1 MGSYSLLMRGDK
13 TPTVAILQKLLN
25 RAGASLTVDA
35 DFGLKTQQAMFA
47 FQSDRGLTVDGAVD
61 ADDWA
66 RLIHNDVL
74 PIVDCID
81 VFDEVLYN
89 SQAKAVVDSGGNPL
103 MVGGMSNGLQQVAT
117 SIGSAR
123 LIFLLRFIGH
133 GCAGVQ
139 GVSIGRGGWIEQ
151 NGPHGKPLVHFFGDE
166 RSKFKVKETGRVD
179 ALGLKQIF
187 GPLSSVEMH
196 GCHVASGAVGHKF
209 IGDMAKTLGV
219 PVTAGVLSQRS
230 ALRFDGPTFT
240 AYPSGKDSWCAS
252 LPDFAPISV
261 P

>member
-13 TPTVAILQKLLN
+13 VPSVAILQKLLN
-25 RAGASLTVDA
+25 RAGASLTVDS
-35 DFGLKTQQAMFA
+35 DFGQKTEQALFA
-47 FQSDRGLTVDGAVD
+47 FQRDRGLTVDGIVNGYV
-61 ADDWA
+61 WA
-66 RLIHNDVL
+66 RLIHSDVL

-81 VFDEVLYN
+81 VFDEILYN
-89 SQAKAVVDSGGNPL
+89 SQAKAVVDSGGDPL
-103 MVGGMSNGLQQVAT
+103 MIGGMSNGLQQIAT
-117 SIGSAR
+117 SLGSAR

-139 GVSIGRGGWIEQ
+139 AVSIGRGGWIEQ
-151 NGPHGKPLVHFFGDE
+151 NGPHGKPIVRFYGDE
-166 RSKFKVKETGRVD
+166 RSKFKVKESKRVN
-179 ALGLKQIF
+179 ALGLTQMF

-209 IGDMAKTLGV
+209 ISEMAKTLGV
-219 PVTAGVLSQRS
+219 PVTAGTLSQRS

-240 AYPSGKDSWCAS
+240 AYPSGKDNWCAS
-252 LPDFAPISV
+252 LPDFTPISV

>member
-13 TPTVAILQKLLN
+13 VPTVAILQKLLN

-35 DFGLKTQQAMFA
+35 DFGMKTEQAVFA
-47 FQSDRGLTVDGAVD
+47 FQRDRGLTIDGGVDG
-61 ADDWA
+61 DDWA
-66 RLIHNDVL
+66 RLMHTDVL
-74 PIVDCID
+74 PVVDCID

-89 SQAKAVVDSGGNPL
+89 SQAKAVVESGGKPL
-103 MVGGMSNGLQQVAT
+103 MVGGMSNGLEQIAT
-117 SIGSAR
+117 SLGPAR
-123 LIFLLRFIGH
+123 LVFLLRFIGH

-151 NGPHGKPLVHFFGDE
+151 NGPHGKPIVHFFGDE
-166 RSKFKVKETGRVD
+166 RSKFKVKESKRAD
-179 ALGLKQIF
+179 ALGLTKIF

-196 GCHVASGAVGHKF
+196 GCHVASGAVGHQF
-209 IGDMAKTLGV
+209 VTEMARTFGV

-252 LPDFAPISV
+252 LPDLTPISV